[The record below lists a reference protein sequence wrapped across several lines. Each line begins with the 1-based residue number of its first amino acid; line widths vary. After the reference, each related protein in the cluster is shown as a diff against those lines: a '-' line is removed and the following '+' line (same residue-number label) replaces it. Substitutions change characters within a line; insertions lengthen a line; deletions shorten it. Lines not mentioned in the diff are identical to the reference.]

1 MSKKDKYF
9 FALSVYAV
17 ILIVLL
23 LYGFPILRIAISS
36 FFSQSHP
43 GADWRYVGLT
53 NYISSILDPKLWQAL
68 LASVVF
74 TLLSVSSQVTIAL
87 LAALV
92 TYRTYRG
99 VETLRWLFILP
110 YFFSTVV
117 VVIAWN
123 FFTDPIVGL
132 ATQTLKSVHLPF
144 VDFRSPSFSL
154 PAMVVVS
161 AYEAFP
167 FCYAVFLARLL
178 QIPKTLYVVAE
189 LDGASAWKGFTTIT
203 WPQIRLS
210 LLGIVLL
217 RIIIT
222 ALKFDVP
229 WLVYAYRAES
239 KWSDT
244 FAVWLY
250 RTAFEQLNGGKA
262 FASTLT
268 FLIALAG
275 LVYLFVTLRHIKL
288 RASTAIRR

>member
-9 FALSVYAV
+9 FVLSVCA
-17 ILIVLL
+17 IIIIVLL
-23 LYGFPILRIAISS
+23 LYGFPILRIVISS
-36 FFSQSHP
+36 FFSQSNL
-43 GADWRYVGLT
+43 GGDWFYVGLT
-53 NYISSILDPKLWQAL
+53 NYISSIFDPKLWQSL
-68 LASVVF
+68 LASAVF
-74 TLLSVSSQVTIAL
+74 TFLSVSLQITFAL

-99 VETLRWLFILP
+99 VETLRWIFLLP

-132 ATQTLKSVHLPF
+132 ATQFLKSAHLPL

-161 AYEAFP
+161 TYEAFP

-189 LDGASAWKGFTTIT
+189 LDRASVWKSFTTIT
-203 WPQIRLS
+203 WPQIKLS

-217 RIIIT
+217 RIVIT

-250 RTAFEQLNGGKA
+250 RTAFEQLSGGKA

-268 FLIALAG
+268 FLMALGG
-275 LVYLFVTLRHIKL
+275 LIYLFVTLRNIKL
-288 RASTAIRR
+288 NASAAIQQ